1 MVCNRAVF
9 TKVFDNTRC
18 IERIRLITRIYNPA
32 DNSENSW
39 CLSLIITSPNEST
52 WRLDVSMWGVRILKH
67 ILLLNCSCKWDSL
80 TPNAPV
86 PRGTRSLWTRIMY
99 SQIVKY
105 SSRLFVLPSW
115 PGFVCLTV
123 LLFTVEMQI
132 YYDLDCKIWNVN
144 KFRIKNQQ
152 VVLIRV
158 SS

>member
-39 CLSLIITSPNEST
+39 CLSLIITSPTEST
-52 WRLDVSMWGVRILKH
+52 WRPDVSMWGVRILKH

-80 TPNAPV
+80 TPNVPV
-86 PRGTRSLWTRIMY
+86 SRGTRCFWTRIIHK
-99 SQIVKY
+99 SAKVKLY

-115 PGFVCLTV
+115 PGFVCLAILFLLLSCKYMTIKFNKVWKV
-123 LLFTVEMQI
+123 LWLHHSI
-132 YYDLDCKIWNVN
+132 Y
-144 KFRIKNQQ
+144 
-152 VVLIRV
+152 
-158 SS
+158 